1 MVFNATCN
9 NISVIS
15 WRLVLFVEE
24 TGVHRENHI
33 QTNIK
38 CTLLHFRRYPIGVI
52 SVLDMAG
59 FENFPINSF
68 EQLCIN
74 VANEQLQNY
83 FNEAVFGWEMKSYE
97 AEGIKPPKIK
107 FTNNKEILDLFLQ
120 VRNI

>member
-15 WRLVLFVEE
+15 WRLVLLVEE
-24 TGVHRENHI
+24 TGVHGENHI

-97 AEGIKPPKIK
+97 TEGIKPPKIK
-107 FTNNKEILDLFLQ
+107 FINNGEILDLFLQ